1 MVYLVSWTAV
11 CYVTVI
17 TLIIKKVGVVRPNFW
32 GGGPDPPTPSVVAPL
47 LVAGDLSRATISNTA
62 HITHDVNHND
72 PKSCRT
78 YRYHFYRTRW
88 MAVNCGMFCFW
99 HCQSAVSLFVYII
112 YLGNRWTNLRQIH
125 TKDVFGP
132 SLGRVWR
139 SRSRSPGT
147 NTAFLALSAACV
159 RFMFGKTSLASS

>member
-1 MVYLVSWTAV
+1 MKHCRWNSSSL
-11 CYVTVI
+11 
-17 TLIIKKVGVVRPNFW
+17 GPW
-32 GGGPDPPTPSVVAPL
+32 GGGLDMRIGTFAFPKSTGCWRPL
-47 LVAGDLSRATISNTA
+47 RLSRATISNTA

-72 PKSCRT
+72 PKSCMT
-78 YRYHFYRTRW
+78 YRYYFCHTQW

-99 HCQSAVSLFVYII
+99 HCQSVVSLFVYD

-132 SLGRVWR
+132 SLGWVWR
-139 SRSRSPGT
+139 STSPGT